1 MNYTFFKIGFEL
13 NLITKNELISF
24 SEKQIENNFND
35 FHLDIISLSE
45 NSESIKFLEILNVF
59 ATPVDKDDFFKVHP
73 IFIHFIFRG
82 RDWVE
87 HEDFI
92 LRYYNF
98 FSLYLDEIDY
108 EFWSR
113 LKDYFSLKKDG
124 FPGNMLM
131 PTEMINH
138 FNKEIEREFIGT
150 FFENLIFCLS
160 NKSIL

>member
-24 SEKQIENNFND
+24 SEKQIENNFHD
-35 FHLDIISLSE
+35 FHLEIVSLSE
-45 NSESIKFLEILNVF
+45 NSESIKFLETLNTF
-59 ATPVDKDDFFKVHP
+59 GTPVDKDDFLKVHP
-73 IFIHFIFRG
+73 IFIHFIFRR
-82 RDWVE
+82 RDWIE
-87 HEDFI
+87 EENFI

-113 LKDYFSLKKDG
+113 LKDYISLRKDG
-124 FPGNMLM
+124 FVGNMLM

-138 FNKEIEREFIGT
+138 FNKEINLDLKGS
-150 FFENLIFCLS
+150 FFKNLIFYLEQ
-160 NKSIL
+160 